1 MKLLYSVL
9 NFKAFLSV
17 PLFSFRSIAAWD
29 TLRGFVML
37 HFFILERV
45 CFLVVKQFIYKP
57 ILFTR
62 LVALCDL
69 HTLVLVLVRFAM

>member
-1 MKLLYSVL
+1 
-9 NFKAFLSV
+9 
-17 PLFSFRSIAAWD
+17 
-29 TLRGFVML
+29 ML
-37 HFFILERV
+37 HFFIHERV